1 MITVKQLQILS
12 AVIRL
17 GSVTAA
23 ARELNVSQPTA
34 SKAIQRLED
43 VARTSLFERMEGR
56 LMPTP
61 EALILAREANHLIDE
76 WGTYERLITH
86 ISRRSGDRLR
96 IAASPTYAASII
108 PRTLHEMAKAH
119 PDLYIQCNIVTTPV
133 LVDAAASGKVDVGI
147 VHYTDAEPMAKS
159 IPVCRGPIVC
169 IMPADHPLAEKKVI
183 KPADLHAWPL
193 VGYRRDLPFAR
204 MIGERL
210 GHDGIMPN
218 VAVEANFTSVIRDM
232 VRLGAG
238 VALVDLFCLLFDPPD
253 DLAIRPIEPAIDVT
267 MAVIHARNLPLSHA
281 AKAFVDCLKSLL
293 PKNKVPGGEIE
304 ILDAA

>member
-34 SKAIQRLED
+34 SKAIQRLEY
-43 VARTSLFERMEGR
+43 VAKTSLFERMEGR
-56 LMPTP
+56 MMPTP

-86 ISRRSGDRLR
+86 ISQRTGDRLR
-96 IAASPTYAASII
+96 IAAAPTYAASII

-119 PDLYIQCNIVTTPV
+119 PDLYIQCNIINTPA
-133 LVDAAASGKVDVGI
+133 LIDAAAAGKIDIGI
-147 VHYTDAEPMAKS
+147 VHYTDAEPMAKAV
-159 IPVCRGPIVC
+159 PVCRAPIVC
-169 IMPADHPLAEKKVI
+169 IMPNDHPLAKKKVI

-193 VGYRRDLPFAR
+193 VGYRRDLPFSR
-204 MIGERL
+204 MIGDQL
-210 GHDGIMPN
+210 GSDGVMPN

-238 VALVDLFCLLFDPPD
+238 VALADMFCLLFDPPD
-253 DLAIRPIEPAIDVT
+253 DLTIRPIEPSIDVT
-267 MAVIHARNLPLSHA
+267 MAVIHPRGLPLSHS
-281 AKAFVDCLKSLL
+281 AKAFLDCLKELL